1 MDLEETPLG
10 HQAVFAW
17 TTNRGP
23 LRRRALTPPS
33 LQNGEEKL
41 YRDLQK
47 QTSRNHTGTSN
58 REGKDEAATLDHPF
72 RRGEVR
78 SDPDLLRLTKRGCN
92 RGSLGYPTKPLLVGT
107 PETLHTRVAPIRFTE
122 IDENPEHRT
131 KKRSLSHLAFL
142 DVESNNLSGSFP
154 LELLNLTKLSILF
167 LSNNRFS
174 GNLPSSFNNT
184 LDFSNTSPS
193 SKLRE
198 LYIDNNNFIGPIPI
212 TIFQSVSLVR
222 VHLGNNHLSGKLSEI
237 FFNGSNLRSL
247 HLGHNQ
253 LVGKLPRSL
262 SSCSSLEV
270 LNLEHNRI
278 NDTFQFWLESLRNL
292 QVLVLHSNEFHGL
305 LQYHP
310 NVTPSFSQLRI
321 IDISHNSFTGTL
333 PSNFFM
339 YWSAIFSK
347 GNHSELNYIGDRSYD
362 QDSLAL
368 MNKGLKMKYRR
379 ILTLLTAIDISENR
393 LQGNIPKSIGQV
405 KNLIV
410 LNLSSNGFSGHIPSS
425 LANLTTLESLD
436 LSNNKLSGQIPPSLG
451 DLTSLSNITVS
462 HNQLVGPI
470 PQSTQFQTQDASS
483 FEDNMGLCGRP
494 LSITCGD
501 IDTEISEEPETEEEK
516 EEEEEKAVLSWTAA
530 VIGLAPGV
538 IFGLIIGTFVT
549 LQKPQWLM

>member
-1 MDLEETPLG
+1 
-10 HQAVFAW
+10 
-17 TTNRGP
+17 
-23 LRRRALTPPS
+23 
-33 LQNGEEKL
+33 
-41 YRDLQK
+41 
-47 QTSRNHTGTSN
+47 
-58 REGKDEAATLDHPF
+58 AATRILCRPDQRDALLEFKNEFEIGKPSPFCTIAHPKTLSWVNNSDCCYWDGITCDSKS
-72 RRGEVR
+72 GEVIKL
-78 SDPDLLRLTKRGCN
+78 DLSCSSVRG
-92 RGSLGYPTKPLLVGT
+92 R
-107 PETLHTRVAPIRFTE
+107 
-122 IDENPEHRT
+122 
-131 KKRSLSHLAFL
+131 HLAFL